1 MKKIK
6 KVIFPVAG
14 LGTRFLP
21 ATKVSPKEMLP
32 IVDKPL
38 IQYAAEEA
46 INSGIN
52 QLIFIIGR
60 TKNAIIDHF
69 DSAPELENELILKKK
84 NALLEIV
91 KKIVPKNVNCFFVRQ
106 NTPSGLGHAIYCA
119 KNIIQNDPFAVVLA
133 DDLIKSKVPCL
144 KQMMDMYYEK
154 QSSIISVET
163 INKKDSDKY
172 GIIEPKRKIGNLY
185 NIKSIVEKPSPKNA
199 KSNIAVV
206 GRFIL
211 TPEIFSKIEKSK
223 PGTGNEIQLT
233 DAISDLMKD
242 ENVYGY
248 QFEGKRF
255 DCGSKIGYLK
265 ASVEYAL
272 EHNEVKKDFKA
283 YLKKLKL

>member
-21 ATKVSPKEMLP
+21 ATKVNPKEMLP

-38 IQYAAEEA
+38 IQHAAEEA

-84 NALLEIV
+84 NALLKIV

-106 NTPSGLGHAIYCA
+106 NTPSGLGHAIHCA
-119 KNIIQNDPFAVVLA
+119 KNIIQDDPFAVVLA

-144 KQMMDMYYEK
+144 KQMIDMYYQK
-154 QSSIISVET
+154 QSSIISVEA
-163 INKKDSDKY
+163 INRKDSDKY
-172 GIIEPKRKIGNLY
+172 GIIEPKKKVGNLY

-211 TPEIFSKIEKSK
+211 TPAIFSKIEKSK

-242 ENVYGY
+242 EDVYGY

-272 EHNEVKKDFKA
+272 EHSEVKKDFKA

>member
-6 KVIFPVAG
+6 KVVFPVAG

-21 ATKVSPKEMLP
+21 ATKVNPKEMLP

-38 IQYAAEEA
+38 IQHAAEEA
-46 INSGIN
+46 VNSGIN

-60 TKNAIIDHF
+60 TKNVIIDHF
-69 DSAPELENELILKKK
+69 DSTPELENELILKKK
-84 NALLEIV
+84 NTLLKIV

-106 NTPSGLGHAIYCA
+106 NTPSGLGHAIHCA
-119 KNIIQNDPFAVVLA
+119 KNIIQDDPFAVVLA

-144 KQMMDMYYEK
+144 KQMIDMYYQK
-154 QSSIISVET
+154 QSSIISVEE
-163 INKKDSDKY
+163 INRKDSDKY

-211 TPEIFSKIEKSK
+211 TPAIFSKIEKSK
-223 PGTGNEIQLT
+223 PGSGNEIQLT

-242 ENVYGY
+242 EDVYGY

-272 EHNEVKKDFKA
+272 EHSEVKKDFKA
-283 YLKKLKL
+283 YHKKLKL

>member
-6 KVIFPVAG
+6 KVVFPVAG

-38 IQYAAEEA
+38 IQHAAEEA
-46 INSGIN
+46 VNSGIN

-60 TKNAIIDHF
+60 TKNVIIDHF

-84 NALLEIV
+84 NTLLKIV

-106 NTPSGLGHAIYCA
+106 NTPSGLGHAIHCA
-119 KNIIQNDPFAVVLA
+119 KNIIQDDPFAVVLA

-144 KQMMDMYYEK
+144 KQMIDMYYQK

-163 INKKDSDKY
+163 INRKDSDKY
-172 GIIEPKRKIGNLY
+172 GIIEPKRKVGNLY

-211 TPEIFSKIEKSK
+211 TPAIFSKIEKSK
-223 PGTGNEIQLT
+223 PGAGNEIQLT

-242 ENVYGY
+242 EDVYGY

-272 EHNEVKKDFKA
+272 EHNEIKKDFKA

>member
-6 KVIFPVAG
+6 KVVFPVAG

-38 IQYAAEEA
+38 IQHAAEEA
-46 INSGIN
+46 VNSGIN

-60 TKNAIIDHF
+60 TKNVIIDHF

-84 NALLEIV
+84 NTLLKIV

-106 NTPSGLGHAIYCA
+106 NTPFGLGHAIHCA
-119 KNIIQNDPFAVVLA
+119 KNIIQDDPFAVVLA

-144 KQMMDMYYEK
+144 KQMIDMYYQK

-163 INKKDSDKY
+163 INRKDSDKY
-172 GIIEPKRKIGNLY
+172 GIIEPKRKVGNLY
-185 NIKSIVEKPSPKNA
+185 SIKSIVEKPSPKNA

-211 TPEIFSKIEKSK
+211 TPAIFSKIEKSK

-242 ENVYGY
+242 EDVYGY

-272 EHNEVKKDFKA
+272 EHSEVKKDFKA

>member
-6 KVIFPVAG
+6 KVVFPVAG

-38 IQYAAEEA
+38 IQHAAEEA
-46 INSGIN
+46 VNSGIN

-60 TKNAIIDHF
+60 TKNVIIDHF

-84 NALLEIV
+84 NTLLKIV

-106 NTPSGLGHAIYCA
+106 NTPSGLGHAIHCA
-119 KNIIQNDPFAVVLA
+119 KNIIQDDPFAVVLA

-144 KQMMDMYYEK
+144 KQMIDMYYQK
-154 QSSIISVET
+154 QSSIISVEA
-163 INKKDSDKY
+163 INRKDSDKY

-211 TPEIFSKIEKSK
+211 TPAIFSKIEKSK

-242 ENVYGY
+242 EDVYGY

-272 EHNEVKKDFKA
+272 EHSEVKKDFKA

>member
-6 KVIFPVAG
+6 KVVFPVAG

-38 IQYAAEEA
+38 IQHAAEEA
-46 INSGIN
+46 VNSGIN

-60 TKNAIIDHF
+60 TKNVIIDHF

-84 NALLEIV
+84 NALLKIV

-106 NTPSGLGHAIYCA
+106 NTPSGLGHAIHCA
-119 KNIIQNDPFAVVLA
+119 KNIIQDDPFAVVLA

-144 KQMMDMYYEK
+144 KQMIDMYYQK

-163 INKKDSDKY
+163 INRKDSDKY
-172 GIIEPKRKIGNLY
+172 GIIEPKRKVGNLY

-211 TPEIFSKIEKSK
+211 TPAIFSKIEKSK

-242 ENVYGY
+242 EDVYGY

-272 EHNEVKKDFKA
+272 DHSEVKKDFKA

>member
-6 KVIFPVAG
+6 KVVFPVAG

-21 ATKVSPKEMLP
+21 ATKVNPKEMLP

-38 IQYAAEEA
+38 IQHAAEEA
-46 INSGIN
+46 VNSGIS
-52 QLIFIIGR
+52 QLIFVIGR
-60 TKNAIIDHF
+60 TKNTIIDHF

-84 NALLEIV
+84 HALLKIV
-91 KKIVPKNVNCFFVRQ
+91 RKIVPKDVDCFFVRQ

-119 KNIIQNDPFAVVLA
+119 RNIIQNDPFAVVLA

-144 KQMMDMYYEK
+144 KQMIDMYYQKE
-154 QSSIISVET
+154 SSIISVES

-172 GIIEPKRKIGNLY
+172 GIIESKNKDGNLY
-185 NIKSIVEKPSPKNA
+185 KIKSIVEKPSAKNA

-211 TPEIFSKIEKSK
+211 SSAIFSKIKKSK
-223 PGTGNEIQLT
+223 PGLGNEIQLT

-242 ENVYGY
+242 EDVYGY
-248 QFEGKRF
+248 RFEGKRF

-272 EHNEVKKDFKA
+272 EHSEVKKDFKA

>member
-6 KVIFPVAG
+6 KVVFPVAG

-38 IQYAAEEA
+38 IQHAAEEA
-46 INSGIN
+46 VNSGIN

-60 TKNAIIDHF
+60 TKNVIIDHF

-84 NALLEIV
+84 NTLLKIV

-106 NTPSGLGHAIYCA
+106 NTPSGLGHAIHCA
-119 KNIIQNDPFAVVLA
+119 KNIIQDDPFAVVLA

-144 KQMMDMYYEK
+144 KQMIDMYYQK

-211 TPEIFSKIEKSK
+211 TPAIFSKIEKSK

-242 ENVYGY
+242 EDVYGY

-272 EHNEVKKDFKA
+272 EHSEVKKDFKA

>member
-6 KVIFPVAG
+6 KVVFPVAG

-21 ATKVSPKEMLP
+21 ATKVNPKEMLP

-46 INSGIN
+46 VNSGIN
-52 QLIFIIGR
+52 QLIFVIGR
-60 TKNAIIDHF
+60 TKNTIIDHF

-84 NALLEIV
+84 NALLKIV
-91 KKIVPKNVNCFFVRQ
+91 RKIVPKNVSCFFVRQ

-144 KQMMDMYYEK
+144 KQMIDIYYQKE
-154 QSSIISVET
+154 SSIISVES
-163 INKKDSDKY
+163 INRKDSDKY
-172 GIIEPKRKIGNLY
+172 GIIETKNNTGNLY

-211 TPEIFSKIEKSK
+211 SSAIFSKIKKSK
-223 PGTGNEIQLT
+223 PGSGNEVQLT

-242 ENVYGY
+242 EDVYGY
-248 QFEGKRF
+248 RFEGKRF

-272 EHNEVKKDFKA
+272 EHSEVKKDFKD

>member
-6 KVIFPVAG
+6 KVVFPVAG

-38 IQYAAEEA
+38 IQHAAEEA
-46 INSGIN
+46 VNSGIN

-60 TKNAIIDHF
+60 TKNVIIDHF

-84 NALLEIV
+84 NTLLKIV

-106 NTPSGLGHAIYCA
+106 NTPFGLGHAIHCA
-119 KNIIQNDPFAVVLA
+119 KNIIQDDPFAVVLA

-144 KQMMDMYYEK
+144 KQMIDMYYQK
-154 QSSIISVET
+154 QSSIISVEA
-163 INKKDSDKY
+163 INRKDSDKY

-185 NIKSIVEKPSPKNA
+185 SIKSIVEKPSPKNA

-211 TPEIFSKIEKSK
+211 TPAIFSKIEKSK

-242 ENVYGY
+242 EDVYGY

-272 EHNEVKKDFKA
+272 EHSEVKKDFKA

>member
-6 KVIFPVAG
+6 KVVFPVAG

-38 IQYAAEEA
+38 IQHAAEEA
-46 INSGIN
+46 VNSGIN

-60 TKNAIIDHF
+60 TKNVIIDHF

-84 NALLEIV
+84 NTLLKIV

-106 NTPSGLGHAIYCA
+106 NTPSGLGHAIHCA
-119 KNIIQNDPFAVVLA
+119 KNIIQDDPFAVVLA

-144 KQMMDMYYEK
+144 KQMIDMYYQK
-154 QSSIISVET
+154 QSSIISVEA
-163 INKKDSDKY
+163 INRKDSDKY
-172 GIIEPKRKIGNLY
+172 GIIESKKKVGNLY

-211 TPEIFSKIEKSK
+211 TPAIFSKIEKSK

-242 ENVYGY
+242 EDVYGY

-272 EHNEVKKDFKA
+272 EHSEVKKDFKA

>member
-6 KVIFPVAG
+6 KVVFPVAG

-21 ATKVSPKEMLP
+21 ATKVNPKEMLP

-46 INSGIN
+46 VNSGIN
-52 QLIFIIGR
+52 QLIFVIGR
-60 TKNAIIDHF
+60 TKNTIIDHF

-84 NALLEIV
+84 NALLKIV
-91 KKIVPKNVNCFFVRQ
+91 RKIVPKNVSCFFVRQ

-144 KQMMDMYYEK
+144 KQMIDIYYQK
-154 QSSIISVET
+154 GSSIISVES
-163 INKKDSDKY
+163 INRKDSDKY
-172 GIIEPKRKIGNLY
+172 GIIETKNNTGNLY

-211 TPEIFSKIEKSK
+211 SSAIFSKIKKSK
-223 PGTGNEIQLT
+223 PGSGNEVQLT

-242 ENVYGY
+242 EDVYGY
-248 QFEGKRF
+248 RFEGKRF

-272 EHNEVKKDFKA
+272 EHSEVKKDFKA

>member
-21 ATKVSPKEMLP
+21 ATKVNPKEMLP

-38 IQYAAEEA
+38 IQHAAEEA

-60 TKNAIIDHF
+60 TKNVIIDHF

-84 NALLEIV
+84 NALLKIV

-106 NTPSGLGHAIYCA
+106 DTPSGLGHAIHCA
-119 KNIIQNDPFAVVLA
+119 KNIIQDDPFAVVLA

-144 KQMMDMYYEK
+144 KQMIDMYYQK

-211 TPEIFSKIEKSK
+211 TPAIFSKIEKSK
-223 PGTGNEIQLT
+223 PGAGNEIQLT

-242 ENVYGY
+242 EDVYGY

-272 EHNEVKKDFKA
+272 EHSEVKKDFKA

>member
-6 KVIFPVAG
+6 KVVFPVAG

-38 IQYAAEEA
+38 IQHAAEEA
-46 INSGIN
+46 VNSGIN

-60 TKNAIIDHF
+60 TKNVIIDHF

-84 NALLEIV
+84 NTLLKIV

-106 NTPSGLGHAIYCA
+106 NTPSGLGHAIHCA
-119 KNIIQNDPFAVVLA
+119 KNIIQDDPFAVVLA
-133 DDLIKSKVPCL
+133 DDLIKSKIPCL
-144 KQMMDMYYEK
+144 KQMIDMYYQK

-163 INKKDSDKY
+163 INRKDSDKY
-172 GIIEPKRKIGNLY
+172 GIIEPKRKVGNLY

-211 TPEIFSKIEKSK
+211 TPAIFSKIEKSK
-223 PGTGNEIQLT
+223 PGAGNEIQLT

-242 ENVYGY
+242 EDVYGY

-272 EHNEVKKDFKA
+272 EHSEVKKDFKA

>member
-21 ATKVSPKEMLP
+21 ATKVNPKEMLP

-38 IQYAAEEA
+38 IQHAAEEA

-84 NALLEIV
+84 NALLKIV

-106 NTPSGLGHAIYCA
+106 DTPSGLGHAIHCA
-119 KNIIQNDPFAVVLA
+119 KNIIQDDPFAVVLA

-144 KQMMDMYYEK
+144 KQMIDMYYQK

-211 TPEIFSKIEKSK
+211 TPAIFSKIEKSK
-223 PGTGNEIQLT
+223 PGAGNEIQLT

-242 ENVYGY
+242 EDVYGY

-272 EHNEVKKDFKA
+272 EHSEVKKDFKA

>member
-6 KVIFPVAG
+6 KVVFPVAG

-21 ATKVSPKEMLP
+21 ATKVNPKEMLP

-38 IQYAAEEA
+38 IQYATEEA
-46 INSGIN
+46 VNSGIN
-52 QLIFIIGR
+52 QLIFVIGR
-60 TKNAIIDHF
+60 TKNTIIDHF

-84 NALLEIV
+84 NALLKIV
-91 KKIVPKNVNCFFVRQ
+91 RKIVPKNVSCFFVRQ

-119 KNIIQNDPFAVVLA
+119 KNIIQDDPFAVVLA

-144 KQMMDMYYEK
+144 KQMIDMYYQKE
-154 QSSIISVET
+154 SSIISVEL
-163 INKKDSDKY
+163 INRKDSDKY
-172 GIIEPKRKIGNLY
+172 GIIEPKNKTGNLY

-211 TPEIFSKIEKSK
+211 SSAIFSKIKKTK
-223 PGTGNEIQLT
+223 PGLGNEIQLT

-242 ENVYGY
+242 EDVYGY
-248 QFEGKRF
+248 RFEGKRF

-272 EHNEVKKDFKA
+272 EHSEVKKDFKA

>member
-21 ATKVSPKEMLP
+21 ATKVNPKEMLP

-38 IQYAAEEA
+38 IQHAAEEA

-84 NALLEIV
+84 NALLKIV

-106 NTPSGLGHAIYCA
+106 NTPSGLGHAIHCA
-119 KNIIQNDPFAVVLA
+119 KNIIQDDPFAVVLA

-144 KQMMDMYYEK
+144 KQMIDMYYQK
-154 QSSIISVET
+154 QSSIISVEA
-163 INKKDSDKY
+163 INRKDSDKY
-172 GIIEPKRKIGNLY
+172 GIIEPKKKVGNLY

-211 TPEIFSKIEKSK
+211 TPAIFSKIEKSK
-223 PGTGNEIQLT
+223 PGAGNEIQLT

-242 ENVYGY
+242 EDVYGY

-272 EHNEVKKDFKA
+272 EHSEVKKDFKA

>member
-6 KVIFPVAG
+6 KVVFPVAG

-38 IQYAAEEA
+38 IQHAAEEA
-46 INSGIN
+46 VNSGIN

-60 TKNAIIDHF
+60 TKNVIIDHF
-69 DSAPELENELILKKK
+69 DSTPELENELILKKK
-84 NALLEIV
+84 NTLLKIV

-119 KNIIQNDPFAVVLA
+119 KNIIQDDPFAVVLA

-144 KQMMDMYYEK
+144 KQMIDMYYQK
-154 QSSIISVET
+154 QSSIISVEA
-163 INKKDSDKY
+163 INRKDSDKY
-172 GIIEPKRKIGNLY
+172 GIIEPKKKVGNLY

-211 TPEIFSKIEKSK
+211 TPAIFSKIEKSK
-223 PGTGNEIQLT
+223 PGAGNEIQLT

-242 ENVYGY
+242 EDVYGY

-272 EHNEVKKDFKA
+272 EHSEVKKDFKA

>member
-6 KVIFPVAG
+6 KVVFPVAG

-46 INSGIN
+46 VNSGIN

-60 TKNAIIDHF
+60 TKNVIIDHF

-84 NALLEIV
+84 NTLLKIV

-106 NTPSGLGHAIYCA
+106 NTPSGLGHAIHCA
-119 KNIIQNDPFAVVLA
+119 KNIIQDDPFAVVLA

-144 KQMMDMYYEK
+144 KQMIDMYYQK
-154 QSSIISVET
+154 QSSIISVEA
-163 INKKDSDKY
+163 INRKDSDKY
-172 GIIEPKRKIGNLY
+172 GIIEPKRKVGNLY

-211 TPEIFSKIEKSK
+211 TPAIFSKIEKSK

-242 ENVYGY
+242 EDVYGY

-272 EHNEVKKDFKA
+272 EHSEVKKDFKA

>member
-38 IQYAAEEA
+38 IQHAAEEA

-84 NALLEIV
+84 NALLKIV

-106 NTPSGLGHAIYCA
+106 DTPSGLGHAIHCA
-119 KNIIQNDPFAVVLA
+119 KNIIQDDPFAVVLA

-144 KQMMDMYYEK
+144 KQMIDMYYQK

-199 KSNIAVV
+199 KTNIAVV

-211 TPEIFSKIEKSK
+211 TPAIFSKIEKSK
-223 PGTGNEIQLT
+223 PGAGNEIQLT

-242 ENVYGY
+242 EDVYGY

-272 EHNEVKKDFKA
+272 EHSEVKKDFKA

>member
-272 EHNEVKKDFKA
+272 EHSEVKKDFKA

>member
-6 KVIFPVAG
+6 KVVFPVAG

-38 IQYAAEEA
+38 IQHAAEEA
-46 INSGIN
+46 VNSGIN

-60 TKNAIIDHF
+60 TKNVIIDHF

-84 NALLEIV
+84 NTLLKIV

-106 NTPSGLGHAIYCA
+106 NTPSGLGHAIHCA
-119 KNIIQNDPFAVVLA
+119 KNIIQDDPFAVVLA

-144 KQMMDMYYEK
+144 KQMIDMYYQK

-163 INKKDSDKY
+163 INRKDSDKY
-172 GIIEPKRKIGNLY
+172 GIIEPKRKVGNLY

-211 TPEIFSKIEKSK
+211 TPAIFSKIEKSK

-242 ENVYGY
+242 EDVYGY

-272 EHNEVKKDFKA
+272 EHSEVKKDFKA

>member
-38 IQYAAEEA
+38 IQHAAEEA
-46 INSGIN
+46 VNSGIN

-69 DSAPELENELILKKK
+69 DSAPELENELIFKKK
-84 NALLEIV
+84 NTLLKIV

-106 NTPSGLGHAIYCA
+106 DTPSGLGHAIHCA
-119 KNIIQNDPFAVVLA
+119 KNIIQDDPFAVVLA

-144 KQMMDMYYEK
+144 KQMIDMYYQK

-211 TPEIFSKIEKSK
+211 TPAIFSKIEKSK
-223 PGTGNEIQLT
+223 PGAGNEIQLT

-242 ENVYGY
+242 EDVYGY

-272 EHNEVKKDFKA
+272 EHSEVKKDFKA